1 MRIIGGITGIIGR
14 NFEQCS
20 KELSVKYEHI
30 PRRPSEG
37 QFWREFI
44 PWLLP
49 YRAVDIPVPR
59 VSGGWNWHAVVF
71 REVECSE

>member
-1 MRIIGGITGIIGR
+1 MVI
-14 NFEQCS
+14 CS
-20 KELSVKYEHI
+20 
-30 PRRPSEG
+30 REG

-49 YRAVDIPVPR
+49 YRTVDIPAPR
-59 VSGGWNWHAVVF
+59 VSGGWKWHAVVF

>member
-1 MRIIGGITGIIGR
+1 MVI
-14 NFEQCS
+14 CS
-20 KELSVKYEHI
+20 
-30 PRRPSEG
+30 REG

-59 VSGGWNWHAVVF
+59 VSGGWKWHAVVF